1 MEGVKGMVAAIE
13 RHSLLWIL
21 SSVLITTFGKLWHVW
36 IAIRWARPNTVHDKK
51 NSCLD
56 HGQGEFM
63 AGDNVCQERI
73 YSIWSNAVPNI
84 DKVVI
89 MINRIHMLL
98 IYIW

>member
-1 MEGVKGMVAAIE
+1 MFGLRSDEPDQ
-13 RHSLLWIL
+13 IL
-21 SSVLITTFGKLWHVW
+21 FMI
-36 IAIRWARPNTVHDKK
+36 K

-89 MINRIHMLL
+89 MINRVHLLL
-98 IYIW
+98 IYI

>member
-1 MEGVKGMVAAIE
+1 MFGLRSDEPDQ
-13 RHSLLWIL
+13 IL
-21 SSVLITTFGKLWHVW
+21 FMI
-36 IAIRWARPNTVHDKK
+36 KK

-98 IYIW
+98 IYI

>member
-1 MEGVKGMVAAIE
+1 MMVTIE
-13 RHSLLWIL
+13 SHWLWIL
-21 SSVLITTFGKLWHVW
+21 SSVLITSFGKVM
-36 IAIRWARPNTVHDKK
+36 AIGARPILLMTK

-56 HGQGEFM
+56 LGQGEFM

-98 IYIW
+98 IYI